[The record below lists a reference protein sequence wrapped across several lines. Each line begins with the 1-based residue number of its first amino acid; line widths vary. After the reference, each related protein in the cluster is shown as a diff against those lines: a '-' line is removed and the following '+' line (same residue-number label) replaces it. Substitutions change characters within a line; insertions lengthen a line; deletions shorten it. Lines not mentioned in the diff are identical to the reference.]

1 MPISTADLC
10 DMHEHLVQVADPILH
25 DFGGART
32 FSGPITTVMVTDD
45 NTSIRSVLEEQ
56 GHGRVLVVDGGGSLR
71 CALVGDRLAQIAVDN
86 GWAGIIINGCVRDV
100 ASLAEIPLGVKALA
114 SLPLRSNKQ
123 APGMID
129 VPVRFAGITFLPGH
143 YLYADD
149 DGIIVAPM
157 ALE

>member
-10 DMHEHLVQVADPILH
+10 DSHEHLVQVADPVLH
-25 DFGGART
+25 DYGGLTA
-32 FSGPITTVMVTDD
+32 FSGPMTTVMVMDD
-45 NTSIRSVLEEQ
+45 NTSVRELLEAD

-71 CALVGDRLAQIAVDN
+71 CALVGDRLAQTAADN
-86 GWAGIIINGCVRDV
+86 GWAGIVVNGCVRDV
-100 ASLAEIPLGVKALA
+100 SSLAEIPLGIKALA
-114 SLPLRSNKQ
+114 SMPWRSAKQ
-123 APGMID
+123 GPGLVD

-149 DGIIVAPM
+149 DGVIVAPM

>member
-10 DMHEHLVQVADPILH
+10 DAHEHLVQVADPILH
-25 DFGGART
+25 DYGGLTT
-32 FSGPITTVMVTDD
+32 FSGPITTLMVVDD
-45 NTSIRSVLEEQ
+45 NTSVRELLEEE
-56 GHGRVLVVDGGGSLR
+56 GNGRVLVVDGGGSTR
-71 CALVGDRLAQIAVDN
+71 CALVGDRLGQIAADN
-86 GWAGIIINGCVRDV
+86 GWAGIVVNGCVRDV

-114 SLPLRSNKQ
+114 SMPLRSAKQ
-123 APGMID
+123 RPGLLD

-149 DGIIVAPM
+149 DGVIVAPM